1 MPAGSISPKAAG
13 WKLEANS
20 RAKSTLC
27 LPVLPLG
34 QHLGQDM
41 VLEELLT
48 LASRT
53 LLILLPEESELPC
66 LPYPAVWTSVAGP
79 LTHLGIPPEGLGWEA
94 SLHLLWLFSAH
105 FCKSRCTCAQSSVQF
120 ADPPSTSEN
129 HSLQGAWVGEEQKTV
144 KLRNFY
150 ASCALQC
157 LSVESIFLSFS
168 CLN

>member
-1 MPAGSISPKAAG
+1 MG
-13 WKLEANS
+13 
-20 RAKSTLC
+20 
-27 LPVLPLG
+27 
-34 QHLGQDM
+34 
-41 VLEELLT
+41 LEELLT
-48 LASRT
+48 LANRI
-53 LLILLPEESELPC
+53 LLMLLPEESELPC
-66 LPYPAVWTSVAGP
+66 LPYPAVWTSDRASDTP
-79 LTHLGIPPEGLGWEA
+79 WDPPEGLGWEA
-94 SLHLLWLFSAH
+94 SPHLLWLFSAH